1 MGYPGKSRKSYD
13 TPRHP
18 WEAER
23 IAQEV
28 KLIKAYGLRNKRELW
43 KAQSIIRKYRRVSRV
58 LLAATARGD
67 KAAGVQTREIL
78 GHLES
83 HGMLGENSDIDSVLS
98 MKIEALL
105 ERRLQTQVY
114 RQGWAKTMRQAR
126 QFITHGHI
134 QISGRKV
141 TVPGYY
147 VRRGEEMTL
156 DYYRGSPMVRENH
169 PEGFL
174 GFRYIPKTEGRRIC
188 LPNLRSHLPKWNGCF
203 RRPHQIHHD
212 G

>member
-28 KLIKAYGLRNKRELW
+28 KLVKTYGLRNKRELW

-83 HGMLGENSDIDSVLS
+83 CGMLGENSDFDSVLS

-134 QISGRKV
+134 QVSGRKV
-141 TVPGYY
+141 TIPGYY

-156 DYYRGSPMVRENH
+156 DYYRGSPMARENH
-169 PEGFL
+169 PERL
-174 GFRYIPKTEGRRIC
+174 TRISTKVEG
-188 LPNLRSHLPKWNGCF
+188 
-203 RRPHQIHHD
+203 
-212 G
+212 